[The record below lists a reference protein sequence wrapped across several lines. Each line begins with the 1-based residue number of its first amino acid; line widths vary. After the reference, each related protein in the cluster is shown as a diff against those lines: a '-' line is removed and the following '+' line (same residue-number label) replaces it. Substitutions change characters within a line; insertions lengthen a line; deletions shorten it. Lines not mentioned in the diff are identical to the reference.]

1 MNGQLQPLAGTAAY
15 NHWINSGAPF
25 FMPCESQL
33 NDRGYFFS
41 LRDARGGRMKI
52 AI

>member
-15 NHWINSGAPF
+15 NDSIHTGALF

-33 NDRGYFFS
+33 NEMGYFFS
-41 LRDARGGRMKI
+41 LRDAWGE
-52 AI
+52 